1 MKENKHPHF
10 ALLISIL
17 ILLCLLIAGGILAV
31 SGVISL
37 PGEKSFSTQE
47 SAEEL
52 LGVEPVLNALT
63 AAEQARTG
71 RETLWKGMP
80 GGAGSAVEAPVIS
93 GDEAADTA
101 SAEKSAEKGS
111 SGDKTGSEK
120 AAAGSLTGKGKDGD
134 STKDDAK
141 DKGKEKDS
149 SKDREEDSALEEA
162 KEVLLSFLPAKTGK
176 DRLTKVQKEYI
187 KSWEAFHGR
196 TFPQNAPLH
205 EYNWK
210 YLSYDEDGIL
220 QYKGD
225 KQYTVRH
232 GIDVSEFQGSIDWK
246 RVRKA
251 GYDFAFVRAGYRM
264 FNTGELYQDSK
275 AVRNLKDAAKAGLDV
290 GVYVF
295 SQAITKKEAREEA
308 ELCLKVIRKSGVT
321 ITLPVVFDPEIQ
333 IDYVARINYIS
344 REEFTDNAVA
354 FCERIEKAG
363 YMPAVYANS
372 STETDILDMSRLN
385 DALIW
390 YADYNPVPESPYRF
404 TFWQYSDYGWV
415 DGIPETET
423 DLNLWFIKKETG
435 EDKSS

>member
-1 MKENKHPHF
+1 MKENKHHHF
-10 ALLISIL
+10 ALLITIL
-17 ILLCLLIAGGILAV
+17 LLLCLLIAGGIFAV
-31 SGVISL
+31 SGFISL
-37 PGEKSFSTQE
+37 PWISGLSAQE
-47 SAEEL
+47 STEDL

-63 AAEQARTG
+63 AAEQTRTG
-71 RETLWKGMP
+71 RETLWKGMQADRS
-80 GGAGSAVEAPVIS
+80 GDGTGSAVKAPVIS
-93 GDEAADTA
+93 GDETEAEAAA
-101 SAEKSAEKGS
+101 SAEN
-111 SGDKTGSEK
+111 
-120 AAAGSLTGKGKDGD
+120 
-134 STKDDAK
+134 
-141 DKGKEKDS
+141 DS
-149 SKDREEDSALEEA
+149 SKKAGAGSSKDGAKGGDNGANSAGNKSDKSKDEEEDSALEEA
-162 KEVLLSFLPAKTGK
+162 KEVLLSFLPAKTEK
-176 DRLTKVQKEYI
+176 DSLTKVQKEYI

-196 TFPQNAPLH
+196 KFPQNAPLH

-210 YLSYDEDGIL
+210 YLSYDENGHL
-220 QYKGD
+220 QYQGD
-225 KQYTVRH
+225 KHYTVRH

-275 AVRNLKDAAKAGLDV
+275 AVENLKDAAKAGLDV

-308 ELCLKVIRKSGVT
+308 DLCLKVIKKSGVT

-354 FCERIEKAG
+354 FCEHIEKAG

-435 EDKSS
+435 KEESS